1 MLGLL
6 AFGTMLALYAAIAFV
21 IFGIAW
27 VGITEGVSKAM
38 ERGKIEMM
46 DHVASLENRVEKEG

>member
-1 MLGLL
+1 MVILGLL

-27 VGITEGVSKAM
+27 VGIKAM

-46 DHVASLENRVEKEG
+46 DRVEKEG

>member
-1 MLGLL
+1 MVMLGLL
-6 AFGTMLALYAAIAFV
+6 AFGTILALYAAIAFV

-38 ERGKIEMM
+38 ERRK
-46 DHVASLENRVEKEG
+46 LK